1 MKDNVKDWIRF
12 ISGIVC
18 LICGIILSFISLYLP
33 PTGVID
39 TSVIILIGNV
49 MVFVGSLWGLHDFT
63 KLQMKKLE
71 MKTNEK
77 LQP

>member
-1 MKDNVKDWIRF
+1 MKDSTKDWIRF
-12 ISGIVC
+12 LSGIVC

-39 TSVIILIGNV
+39 SSVIILISNV
-49 MVFVGSLWGLHDFT
+49 MIFVGSLWGLHDYT

-71 MKTNEK
+71 SKTNEK
-77 LQP
+77 LQS